1 MDPSEGHWPRLYPK
15 ECPARTSIRVM
26 SLCVCFSRE
35 LFFKKTLEYIII
47 YRIFIFVVVFL
58 EFIYII
64 LLVLYDDLQH
74 QASEYQIC
82 EIAASICKEMNSTI
96 SDSASGNLL
105 RKMASLHKT
114 GHGNRV
120 FPEFEKAG
128 LTVNIP
134 ETYVDIGIKHPILKF
149 RDVVSCLSRMGK
161 MTLLVKDDTLH
172 LYDLFWARFQ
182 KLSPHHPIF
191 ERTLE
196 QRKCTI
202 PLLLHADE
210 GTSQKKRGVMVISLQ
225 PIVGDGTSKG
235 GRQLNYIGHS
245 LTTRFLYSVIM
256 AKYYRKPHGNRLK
269 ALVSMLAD
277 EKKDLFHHPCK
288 VAKTC
293 MKQTTFYFIF
303 LCFGSSSQPCISTH
317 RDANRK
323 TSRKEKPGD
332 AS

>member
-1 MDPSEGHWPRLYPK
+1 
-15 ECPARTSIRVM
+15 
-26 SLCVCFSRE
+26 
-35 LFFKKTLEYIII
+35 
-47 YRIFIFVVVFL
+47 
-58 EFIYII
+58 
-64 LLVLYDDLQH
+64 
-74 QASEYQIC
+74 
-82 EIAASICKEMNSTI
+82 MNSTI

-128 LTVNIP
+128 LTVNIS
-134 ETYVDIGIKHPILKF
+134 ETYVDIGIKKHPILKF

-172 LYDLFWARFQ
+172 LYEIFWARFQ

-269 ALVSMLAD
+269 ALVAILAD
-277 EKKDLFHHPCK
+277 EMKDLLHRPCK
-288 VAKTC
+288 VAKKLHLN
-293 MKQTTFYFIF
+293 KQFFVYFM
-303 LCFGSSSQPCISTH
+303 CFGPSCQPRNSTH
-317 RDANRK
+317 IYL
-323 TSRKEKPGD
+323 
-332 AS
+332 